1 MPKKIPK
8 EEFETIVAVVAAHPD
23 GVKID
28 AIRKGL
34 DIILPHRKHGDVYDI
49 MLFIAFWVGSGL
61 ALQHFTRHEI
71 G

>member
-28 AIRKGL
+28 AIRKGR
-34 DIILPHRKHGDVYDI
+34 DITLPDR
-49 MLFIAFWVGSGL
+49 MLQRRLKRLADEGRIAAKGTGKGKQYFPR
-61 ALQHFTRHEI
+61 TI
-71 G
+71 